1 VANHGGGVSTLLRG
15 GRGLHLLHLPLSIH
29 SMIFAG
35 KYHLDF
41 ASLMHEIA
49 DAAVEEKP
57 FVTDNP

>member
-1 VANHGGGVSTLLRG
+1 
-15 GRGLHLLHLPLSIH
+15 
-29 SMIFAG
+29 MIFAG